1 MNKDEA
7 LEQLRDVSIESAKL
21 LEQRDTLVYRAL
33 TLGAS
38 ISTVAEVTGL
48 SRRTVSRIKTKFTE

>member
-7 LEQLRDVSIESAKL
+7 LEQLRDVSIKSAKL

-48 SRRTVSRIKTKFTE
+48 SRRTVSRIKSKFNA